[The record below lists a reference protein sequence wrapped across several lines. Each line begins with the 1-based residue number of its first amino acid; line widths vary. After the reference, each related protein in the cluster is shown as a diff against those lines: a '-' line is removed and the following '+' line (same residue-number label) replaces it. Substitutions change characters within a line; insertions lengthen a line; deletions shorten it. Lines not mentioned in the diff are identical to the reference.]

1 MKDYERA
8 AHKQQEV
15 YTQHNPF
22 WYIMSMPA
30 NQAPPPPPPPALQAY
45 WRNHQWMLSFFDKAP
60 KISIFLLSPLQ
71 INSGPYSKIP

>member
-30 NQAPPPPPPPALQAY
+30 NQHHPPT
-45 WRNHQWMLSFFDKAP
+45 
-60 KISIFLLSPLQ
+60 LLPCRH
-71 INSGPYSKIP
+71 IGGTTNGC

>member
-30 NQAPPPPPPPALQAY
+30 NQAPPNPPCTPPPHPCPAGILAEPPMDAKLFPTKLQ
-45 WRNHQWMLSFFDKAP
+45 R
-60 KISIFLLSPLQ
+60 
-71 INSGPYSKIP
+71 

>member
-30 NQAPPPPPPPALQAY
+30 NQAPTPPRTPTPCPAGILAEPPMDAKLFPTKLQ
-45 WRNHQWMLSFFDKAP
+45 R
-60 KISIFLLSPLQ
+60 
-71 INSGPYSKIP
+71 

>member
-15 YTQHNPF
+15 YTQHKPF

-30 NQAPPPPPPPALQAY
+30 NQAPPTPHPCPAGILAEPPMDAKLFPTKLQ
-45 WRNHQWMLSFFDKAP
+45 S
-60 KISIFLLSPLQ
+60 
-71 INSGPYSKIP
+71 